1 MSDTSE
7 KNTWALALRFLR
19 KRKRTGKADIA
30 KLHQSLDQ
38 GLDLHADAVSM
49 TPSLEKEEAASSLQ
63 KHTLYQRTTSGS
75 SSNCFNNKVNTK
87 ADRKP
92 VLILKMINS
101 PTDSLLSPCS
111 QMLWHKLQS
120 SPKRYNNKGIRSQVN
135 GGIGN
140 DNSNCQSGQEKE
152 NKHHQRPST
161 PTGSGSSIK
170 FITDE
175 EKENIALTPVSRTKR
190 TTLI

>member
-1 MSDTSE
+1 MGDSSE
-7 KNTWALALRFLR
+7 RNAWTLALRFLR
-19 KRKRTGKADIA
+19 KRKRTGKAEIA
-30 KLHQSLDQ
+30 KLHQSLDR

-49 TPSLEKEEAASSLQ
+49 TPSLEKEEVDKKIQVPSD
-63 KHTLYQRTTSGS
+63 KHALSERTNSKCS
-75 SSNCFNNKVNTK
+75 KVNAK

-101 PTDSLLSPCS
+101 PSDSLLSPCS
-111 QMLWHKLQS
+111 QLLWHKLQS
-120 SPKRYNNKGIRSQVN
+120 SPKRYNKGLRGQVN
-135 GGIGN
+135 GQSSQMK
-140 DNSNCQSGQEKE
+140 SNKQ
-152 NKHHQRPST
+152 HQPST
-161 PTGSGSSIK
+161 PAGSNSIK